1 MSLDF
6 DLASIQVA
14 KSSFN
19 VSQGFKHSLSFSS
32 TPVKFFREV
41 RVGRIQELHV
51 IPFVQVQDEL
61 TDVLEAHLRPSFEK
75 GSALQDWWGEIRGNA
90 AGLEKTD
97 SCAAP
102 DQHAIAY
109 RARCSV
115 TNVRIPSLIYGNTA
129 ATFRA
134 PSGGKIAGEKTVDR
148 TLRQHYGNIWG

>member
-1 MSLDF
+1 MSVDF

-61 TDVLEAHLRPSFEK
+61 TDILEAHLRSAVEK
-75 GSALQDWWGEIRGNA
+75 GNDFSLRVSFRLACSLSLGCYLSAIGCLAQPR
-90 AGLEKTD
+90 L
-97 SCAAP
+97 
-102 DQHAIAY
+102 
-109 RARCSV
+109 
-115 TNVRIPSLIYGNTA
+115 
-129 ATFRA
+129 
-134 PSGGKIAGEKTVDR
+134 
-148 TLRQHYGNIWG
+148 

>member
-1 MSLDF
+1 MVNYS
-6 DLASIQVA
+6 
-14 KSSFN
+14 
-19 VSQGFKHSLSFSS
+19 G
-32 TPVKFFREV
+32 
-41 RVGRIQELHV
+41 RVDQEFISGMIIVHCLQ
-51 IPFVQVQDEL
+51 IY
-61 TDVLEAHLRPSFEK
+61 T
-75 GSALQDWWGEIRGNA
+75 SALQDWWGEISGNA

-102 DQHAIAY
+102 DQHAMAY

-115 TNVRIPSLIYGNTA
+115 TNVRIPSLIYGNTT